1 MGESVATNPRIDSID
16 GLRFLMCVGI
26 ANLHLSGYFWNTPGE
41 DVYVDRFRYF
51 TDVFFIL
58 SGFFLGRSNLASRA
72 AAENYPRFILLRW
85 ARIYPLYALT
95 LSFYVAVAAAAALGL
110 ISPSNPERYDLSQ
123 LWSHLLL
130 MQSWGGQESLIFNYP
145 AWSLSALWL
154 FALLFPAVLP
164 LMRTPWLLGGL
175 TLAALFAT
183 AATGEAVCG
192 LPVTR
197 LQICGLGALNGLS
210 PFLFG
215 VWLAALGRFRL
226 PRPLVIAG
234 LLFATWLLFGAPW
247 VFDGLPRRFAVAAFV
262 LFFLAADHIG
272 VRTPLG
278 ARLLRQQGKYAFGLY
293 LLHAIVATV
302 FLRALAGGRLDLE
315 NLDVAFKLALLGA
328 ALALS
333 YGLAVLTYWTFEMP
347 VFRYFRDRR
356 WTPA

>member
-1 MGESVATNPRIDSID
+1 MGETAVTNTRIDSID

-26 ANLHLSGYFWNTPGE
+26 ANLHLSGYFWTTPDADAYIG
-41 DVYVDRFRYF
+41 RFRYF

-58 SGFFLGRSNLASRA
+58 SGFFLGRSNFASRLA
-72 AAENYPRFILLRW
+72 VENYPRFILLRW

-95 LSFYVAVAAAAALGL
+95 LSFYVAVAVAAAVGL
-110 ISPSNPERYDLSQ
+110 ITPSNPERYDLSQ

-164 LMRTPWLLGGL
+164 LMRKPWLLGGL

-197 LQICGLGALNGLS
+197 LQLCGLGALNGLS

-215 VWLAALGRFRL
+215 VWLAALGHFRL
-226 PRPLVIAG
+226 PRALVIAG
-234 LLFATWLLFGAPW
+234 LLLSTWLLFGAPW
-247 VFDGLPRRFAVAAFV
+247 VFDGVPRRFAVAGFV
-262 LFFLAADHIG
+262 FFFLAADHVG

-278 ARLLRQQGKYAFGLY
+278 AGLLRRQGKYAFGLY

-302 FLRALAGGRLDLE
+302 FLRALADGHLDLE
-315 NLDVAFKLALLGA
+315 ALGTPIKLALLTA
-328 ALALS
+328 ALAFS
-333 YGLAVLTYWTFEMP
+333 YGLAVLAYWSFEMP
-347 VFRYFRDRR
+347 VFRFFRDRR
-356 WTPA
+356 WKPA